1 MTRVPRPDRTTG
13 SPISRRPSQV
23 MSFARI
29 AAAVSLVIGAMA
41 LGTPWTA
48 APAASGVS
56 GAASST
62 STAAPTVA
70 ARWLVAFPAAL
81 EADLREQGAEI
92 WERDGVIVL
101 GPADDALLGLLAAK
115 GLEPAFRTP
124 DGGEW
129 IYLLSH
135 RDGFAAPPVPDGA
148 TVHPITSDTD
158 LYLFARGAEVELPP
172 VKPFAAFRAVPRTP
186 LPPLEPHA
194 SDKELVSGAA
204 PAAPLTVNPL
214 VTQIVNGTSQANW
227 YQYEKDVS
235 GENPVVIGGTT
246 YTIRTRYSGAM
257 FPTPAANAM
266 ATEYLLDKAAGWGY
280 TGVREPYTSTDSG
293 CSQTSTWQNVVF
305 TLPGQVD
312 FGQHQQVIYVTHYDS
327 LSQDKLNYAPGAD
340 DAMSGGSALIE
351 ALRLFKDY
359 GFKNTVKIIFFS
371 GEEQGLCGSVAYT
384 RQHPSADMWRVVNM
398 DQTAYDGDLNRLM
411 DVYNWSLASSPQS
424 VALGDAF
431 VQANSDYGSII
442 DPAKIVR
449 DTTKMCQTD
458 HCPFWNVGV
467 AAIAVTED
475 LHNNDICP
483 CFDNT
488 DTSTCHD
495 SLTQVD
501 PNHSPRLL
509 FTPEYSWPSEK
520 AAIATVAALA
530 EPLYA
535 CPPSAPAPAITPGNN
550 ILHVAWPTAPGVT
563 NYVLEK
569 AATCAGPFTALLS
582 TPGTSYDDGS
592 VANGTSYA
600 YRVRTCPTQTSTCV
614 TASPVA
620 GPSVVYQN
628 GSAVVTADSG
638 DHDNIADNCELV
650 TVSVN
655 LLNDGNAPL
664 TGVKLISVSSP
675 HPGVQLATAIPQ
687 GAGSLGVGASAPAQ
701 FKFYLGR
708 SGGAASCGE
717 SIPFTVTASS
727 DQAPQSTRTF
737 SLSAERDLQSGAF
750 SYGFE
755 SDLSGWT
762 VTTGTF
768 TRVAG
773 GAPGSTGFSLHSRN
787 ANSICDAILS
797 PLITP
802 TASSA
807 MTMYVN
813 YSIESGSWDRAVVR
827 AINPATGTKTLL
839 VPTLAPYTTT
849 GTNTALCDNLGSIQG
864 WAGSLTAWTQAS
876 FNLSAFAGT
885 PIQIEVRFSTD
896 GSVLGTQG
904 FWFDN
909 VQITNATQTTCDAQ
923 ANLCAALPAEVS
935 PGGDPVPFT
944 LVRNGANLDLRFSE
958 VAGATAYEIYGG
970 TLQSLHGGAYDHVA
984 SGGICALTDAPAGDG
999 QVTASVPLVGV
1010 RGQQLPPGGRAQR
1023 RRRVPLRVLLDGRLD
1038 PALAPELSLARSP
1051 KSGPPQPPVRLASRE
1066 AAGRCAAVPVRRAH
1080 HPGGY

>member
-1 MTRVPRPDRTTG
+1 M
-13 SPISRRPSQV
+13 
-23 MSFARI
+23 
-29 AAAVSLVIGAMA
+29 
-41 LGTPWTA
+41 
-48 APAASGVS
+48 
-56 GAASST
+56 
-62 STAAPTVA
+62 
-70 ARWLVAFPAAL
+70 
-81 EADLREQGAEI
+81 
-92 WERDGVIVL
+92 
-101 GPADDALLGLLAAK
+101 
-115 GLEPAFRTP
+115 
-124 DGGEW
+124 
-129 IYLLSH
+129 
-135 RDGFAAPPVPDGA
+135 
-148 TVHPITSDTD
+148 
-158 LYLFARGAEVELPP
+158 
-172 VKPFAAFRAVPRTP
+172 
-186 LPPLEPHA
+186 
-194 SDKELVSGAA
+194 
-204 PAAPLTVNPL
+204 
-214 VTQIVNGTSQANW
+214 
-227 YQYEKDVS
+227 
-235 GENPVVIGGTT
+235 
-246 YTIRTRYSGAM
+246 
-257 FPTPAANAM
+257 
-266 ATEYLLDKAAGWGY
+266 
-280 TGVREPYTSTDSG
+280 
-293 CSQTSTWQNVVF
+293 
-305 TLPGQVD
+305 D
-312 FGQHQQVIYVTHYDS
+312 FGQHQQVIFVTHYDS
-327 LSQDKLNYAPGAD
+327 LSQDKFNYAPGAD

-359 GFKNTVKIIFFS
+359 GFRNTVKIIFFS

-384 RQHPSADMWRVVNM
+384 RQHPAADMWRVVNM

-488 DTSTCHD
+488 DTATCHD

-582 TPGTSYDDGS
+582 TPGTAYDDVS

-600 YRVRTCPTQTSTCV
+600 YRVRTCPTQTSACV
-614 TASPVA
+614 TATPVA
-620 GPSVVYQN
+620 GPSVVYQS

-655 LLNDGNAPL
+655 LVNDGNAPL
-664 TGVKLISVSSP
+664 TGVKLTSVSSS

-797 PLITP
+797 PIITP

-849 GTNTALCDNLGSIQG
+849 GTNTVLCDNLGSIQG

-923 ANLCAALPAEVS
+923 ANVCAALPAEVS

-1010 RGQQLPPGGRAQR
+1010 RRQQLPPGGRAQR
-1023 RRRVPLRVLLDGRLD
+1023 RRRVTLRVLLDGRLD
-1038 PALAPELSLARSP
+1038 PALAPELSVARSARSERPPPAHRSAWPPGRPRAGARPSRFDAPRIRADTDRAPAIGPGGTAGNGEPAGPDRGGRLARRELVLRWAGWRSGVGP
-1051 KSGPPQPPVRLASRE
+1051 WPLFSLSLWPWLAPPQARSRQPPQHRPCRRPSAAPPPRSRDQSSHQRWRSSSRRPPGPSSRPLRRRNRPPPQQSSRQPPQRRPLPPWPVLPRRRRERSGPTGGRTCSSGSGRTRSRSSSTGGRPSSSGRPSSFRWEPPRFSRRPRRGGPT
-1066 AAGRCAAVPVRRAH
+1066 AGST
-1080 HPGGY
+1080 